1 MQHEKI
7 QHILSTKKEEYLEQ
21 LFVLLRQRSISAQN
35 DGITECAELLK
46 TMMEE
51 IGINTK
57 ILKTNGHPVVYGEK
71 LNDKNNFT
79 VLFYGHYDV
88 QPPEPMNEWLSDPFS
103 PTIRDGRIYAR
114 GAGDNKGQLMATL
127 LGLKTYLDLYKDVPI
142 NIKFIFEGEEENGSP
157 HLASFVEENKELLKA
172 DLVYTADGSSHNSDS
187 PLILLGARGS
197 LQLEL
202 KAKEA
207 EWDNHSGNT
216 GNIVPNPAWRLI
228 HLLETMRD
236 KNGNVLIEG
245 FYDHIRKP
253 SAKEDELLEA
263 LPYDASDI
271 GEKIG
276 YPELDMDGKTYYHK
290 LTMEPT
296 FNIAGIYSGYSGEGV
311 KTIIPSTATV
321 KLDVR
326 LVVDQ
331 DPVDI
336 YHKICKHVE
345 KYDPGV
351 EVKHLVA
358 MEPSRTP
365 ADLEIVQVVT
375 DAVYQA
381 YQKEPIIQPSLGS
394 SLPVYVWTKIL
405 ETPSIIVPYANFD
418 QRNHAPNENIKMDN
432 FFNGIV
438 CTCHVIHWLGEYGNN
453 L

>member
-1 MQHEKI
+1 MPLENI
-7 QHILSTKKEEYLEQ
+7 EHILLNKKEEYLEQ
-21 LFVLLRQRSISAQN
+21 LFTLLRQKSISTQN
-35 DGITECAELLK
+35 EGMTECAELLK
-46 TMMEE
+46 KMMEE
-51 IGINTK
+51 IGIHTK
-57 ILKTNGHPVVYGEK
+57 IMKTNGHPVVYGERLK
-71 LNDKNNFT
+71 DENAFT
-79 VLFYGHYDV
+79 LLFYGHYDV
-88 QPPEPMNEWLSDPFS
+88 QPPDPIDEWLSPPFE

-114 GAGDNKGQLMATL
+114 GAGDNKRQLMATL
-127 LGLKTYLDLYKDVPI
+127 LGVKTYIDSFGDWPI

-157 HLASFVEENKELLKA
+157 HLASFVKENKELLKA
-172 DLVYTADGSSHNSDS
+172 DLVYTADGSSHNSGC

-207 EWDNHSGNT
+207 KWDNHSGNT

-228 HLLETMRD
+228 NLLETMRD
-236 KNGNVLIEG
+236 KDGNVLIEG

-253 SAKEDELLEA
+253 SAKEEDLLET
-263 LPYDASDI
+263 LPFDRDDI

-276 YPELDMDGKTYYHK
+276 YPDLEMDGKTYYHK

-296 FNIAGIYSGYSGEGV
+296 FNIAGIHSGYAGDGV

-331 DPVDI
+331 DPSDI
-336 YHKICKHVE
+336 YNKILRHVE
-345 KYDPGV
+345 KHDPGI
-351 EVKHLVA
+351 EVTHLVS

-365 ADLEIVQVVT
+365 ADLDIVKVVT
-375 DAVYQA
+375 NAVYES
-381 YQKEPIIQPSLGS
+381 YQKEPWIQPSLGS

-418 QRNHAPNENIKMDN
+418 QRNHSPNENMKLEN
-432 FFNGIV
+432 FFDGMK
-438 CTCHVIHWLGEYGNN
+438 CTCQVIHQLGEYAKQR
-453 L
+453 

>member
-1 MQHEKI
+1 MPLKEI
-7 QHILSTKKEEYLEQ
+7 QSVLLDKKEEYLEQ
-21 LFVLLRQRSISAQN
+21 LFILLRQKSISTQN
-35 DGITECAELLK
+35 DGITDCAELLK
-46 TMMEE
+46 NIMEE

-57 ILKTNGHPVVYGEK
+57 IMKTDGHPVVYGEMLK
-71 LNDKNNFT
+71 DENAFT
-79 VLFYGHYDV
+79 LLFYGHYDV
-88 QPPEPMNEWLSDPFS
+88 QPPDPLDEWLSPPFE

-127 LGLKTYLDLYKDVPI
+127 LGIKTYIDLFEDLPI
-142 NIKFIFEGEEENGSP
+142 NIKFLFEGEEENGSP
-157 HLASFVEENKELLKA
+157 HLASFVKENKELLKA

-202 KAKEA
+202 KATEA
-207 EWDNHSGNT
+207 KWDNHSGNT

-228 HLLETMRD
+228 DLLQTMRD
-236 KNGNVLIEG
+236 KDGNVLIEG

-253 SAKEDELLEA
+253 SPKEQELLQT
-263 LPYDASDI
+263 LPFDADDI

-276 YPELDMDGKTYYHK
+276 YPGLEMDGENYYHK

-311 KTIIPSTATV
+311 KTIIPSTAAV

-331 DPVDI
+331 DPADI
-336 YHKICKHVE
+336 YNKICRHVE
-345 KYDPGV
+345 KHDPGI
-351 EVKHLVA
+351 EVKHLVS

-365 ADLEIVQVVT
+365 ADLDIVEVVT
-375 DAVYQA
+375 NAVFGA
-381 YQKEPIIQPSLGS
+381 YQKEPLLQPSLGS
-394 SLPVYVWTKIL
+394 SLPVYVWTNIL
-405 ETPSIIVPYANFD
+405 NTPSIIVPYANFD
-418 QRNHAPNENIKMDN
+418 QRNHSPNENIKMDY
-432 FFNGIV
+432 FFDGIQ
-438 CTCHVIHWLGEYGNN
+438 CTCHVVHQLGEYAKN